1 MGAEIFMKFLIA
13 ILLHAFSG
21 KFWVP
26 FCPIIGILCLIS
38 FALVSATSCIRVE
51 EADRENQALM
61 RRREL
66 INDGTEPKNL
76 RVRDGNLFIRLG
88 TKWVKEKTPEVH
100 GSF

>member
-1 MGAEIFMKFLIA
+1 M
-13 ILLHAFSG
+13 ILL
-21 KFWVP
+21 
-26 FCPIIGILCLIS
+26 
-38 FALVSATSCIRVE
+38 SARKLKTFGEPVFLSRQLTKE